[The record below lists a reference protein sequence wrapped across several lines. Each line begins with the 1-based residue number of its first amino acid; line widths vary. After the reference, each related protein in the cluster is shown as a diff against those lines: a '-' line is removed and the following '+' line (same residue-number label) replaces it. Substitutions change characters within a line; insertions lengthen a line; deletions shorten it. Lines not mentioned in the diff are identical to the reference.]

1 MEKDQDMSTCTVI
14 DILGLIFLGMFVLIF
29 LTAWMLK

>member
-1 MEKDQDMSTCTVI
+1 MSTCTVI
-14 DILGLIFLGMFVLIF
+14 DILGLIFIGMFALIL

>member
-1 MEKDQDMSTCTVI
+1 MSTCTVF
-14 DILGLIFLGMFVLIF
+14 DILGLIFLGMFALIF